1 MKCAD
6 IMRSPPTRLYVDD
19 TVHNAIGALVQNH
32 MYNLPVV
39 DHDEVF
45 AGELSARRLIGL
57 LLPGSVTMERGLT
70 NVGFIRESVDELLG
84 RLNRV
89 RTHPVSEYMA
99 TDIEVVYP
107 DSPLI
112 DALNLLYKK
121 YIRIPVVDPDTRRL
135 VGGISFITLLRR
147 IEDLDG
153 RYFSDGAVE

>member
-19 TVHNAIGALVQNH
+19 TVHNAIGALVHNH

-39 DHDEVF
+39 DRQEVF

-70 NVGFIRESVDELLG
+70 NVGFIRESLDELLG
-84 RLNRV
+84 RLNKV
-89 RTHPVSEYMA
+89 RGDPVSRYMA
-99 TDIEVVYP
+99 TDIDVVFP

-135 VGGISFITLLRR
+135 LGGISFITLLRR